1 MMKKR
6 NKLLLLCLILPLAL
20 TGCAGN
26 LFGSSNLSE
35 KYDSYRG
42 NSDIEIYYNTEGKY
56 MPSAIR
62 NVSNTFMTNL
72 NIAIECVKKDETL
85 TSIHSLSNLKTYFY
99 KELIFPVDYSSC
111 SSVILKYIYYPQADA
126 GFAFEDRRDYFNS
139 SIAPSIPVEDEI
151 VLK

>member
-1 MMKKR
+1 MKKK
-6 NKLLLLCLILPLAL
+6 NKLLLLCIFLSVIF
-20 TGCAGN
+20 TGCAGS
-26 LFGSSNLSE
+26 LFGSNNLSD

-42 NSDIEIYYNTEGKY
+42 NSDIEIYYNTDNNY
-56 MPSAIR
+56 MPAAIR

-72 NIAIECVKKDETL
+72 NIAIECIKTTETL

-111 SSVILKYIYYPQADA
+111 NSIVLKYIYYPQADA
-126 GFAFEDRRDYFNS
+126 GFAFEDRRDYFNYS
-139 SIAPSIPVEDEI
+139 AAPSIPVEDEI